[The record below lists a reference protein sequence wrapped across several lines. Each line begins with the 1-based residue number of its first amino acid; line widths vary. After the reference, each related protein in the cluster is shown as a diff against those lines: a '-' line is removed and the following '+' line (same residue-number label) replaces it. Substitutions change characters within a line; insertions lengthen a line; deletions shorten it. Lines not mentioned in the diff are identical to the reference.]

1 VTSFLPEQTE
11 TLRQLSELWHDT
23 PFVLIGANALA
34 LQIDLEWRQT
44 NDLDFVVA
52 VALEDYPA
60 GLAALPGWKRRPE
73 GEHAWRSPTG
83 VNVDVVPAGPALLE
97 AGSLTW
103 PESGYRMNLVGLRL
117 AFDHHVQIVIDEGHS
132 VEVATT
138 PVIVV
143 LKMVAF
149 LDRPSEREDD
159 LSDIA
164 QVIERYLGPTDDRRW
179 DLPLDFDNASP
190 FALGMDIGAVINEQE
205 LQVVTQFLTKAKDE
219 NDRHLT
225 HALLIR
231 NGPWHWR
238 QHPEVL
244 FDRLAALE
252 KGILASR

>member
-1 VTSFLPEQTE
+1 
-11 TLRQLSELWHDT
+11 
-23 PFVLIGANALA
+23 
-34 LQIDLEWRQT
+34 
-44 NDLDFVVA
+44 
-52 VALEDYPA
+52 
-60 GLAALPGWKRRPE
+60 
-73 GEHAWRSPTG
+73 
-83 VNVDVVPAGPALLE
+83 
-97 AGSLTW
+97 
-103 PESGYRMNLVGLRL
+103 M
-117 AFDHHVQIVIDEGHS
+117 IDEGHW
-132 VEVATT
+132 VEAATT

-179 DLPLDFDNASP
+179 NLPSDFDNASP

-205 LQVVTQFLTKAKDE
+205 LQVVTKFLTKAKDE

-252 KGILASR
+252 KGILGSR